1 MSQRILMPGEIEKL
15 GSVTIPELLL
25 PNPLT
30 VFAARAERLASLAAG
45 HPMQGYLQL
54 FSQVARI
61 QHELVLENA
70 MAEVALPSAGQ
81 IDQAQEFLMPPLAV
95 ATWPRDPAWQ
105 LAARD
110 LARRLLGG
118 ASVVQLEA
126 NAQLHRVNSALPEAA
141 RALLQKI
148 TDATSAWLEKQA
160 SEILNGLDVEL
171 DRGAAPFIAAS
182 LQVYWTSMVS
192 RLGSSAFVRLEHQSV
207 CPCCG
212 SRPTASVVRLGAP
225 SGHRYLHCSL
235 CAAEWHLVRIKC
247 SQCDTTEGIEYLHV
261 ADKYPAVRAECCSAC
276 SSYLKIFY
284 QDKDQAV
291 DPIADDLGSLAL
303 DLMMSETTDK
313 QRSGVN
319 FALFQGEG

>member
-30 VFAARAERLASLAAG
+30 VFAARAERLSSLAAG

-70 MAEVALPSAGQ
+70 MADVALPSTDQ
-81 IDQAQEFLMPPLAV
+81 IAQAQEFLMPPLAV
-95 ATWPRDPAWQ
+95 ATWPRDSAWQ

-110 LARRLLGG
+110 MARRLLD
-118 ASVVQLEA
+118 A
-126 NAQLHRVNSALPEAA
+126 NPALPEAA

-148 TDATSAWLEKQA
+148 TDATPAWLEKQA

-182 LQVYWTSMVS
+182 LQVYWTSMVN
-192 RLGSSAFVRLEHQSV
+192 RLGFSAFVRLEHQSV